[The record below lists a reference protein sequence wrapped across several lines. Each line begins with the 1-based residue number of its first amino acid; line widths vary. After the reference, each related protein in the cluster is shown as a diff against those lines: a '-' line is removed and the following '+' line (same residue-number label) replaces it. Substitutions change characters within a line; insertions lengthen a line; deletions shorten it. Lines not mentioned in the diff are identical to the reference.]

1 MAVSKITFALICL
14 MTIAL
19 FPSSFAQNSIKVY
32 LDAHNAAR
40 TQVGVGPMKW
50 DNHLATYAFNYANKI
65 NLSCPKLVH
74 SGGPFGE
81 NLAAGTGDFSGKQV
95 VNMWVQPTWP

>member
-1 MAVSKITFALICL
+1 MAVFKITFALICL

-19 FPSSFAQNSIKVY
+19 FPSFFAQNSIKDY

-40 TQVGVGPMKW
+40 AQVGVGPMKW
-50 DNHLATYAFNYANKI
+50 DNHLATYAFNYANKQKH
-65 NLSCPKLVH
+65 NYPKLVH

-81 NLAAGTGDFSGKQV
+81 NLAVGTGDFSGKQA